1 MDLTTTGNPYESMG
15 FRAVLA
21 WDRTLQPSDAVA
33 APATLGKYRLIAELG
48 QGGMADVYLAM
59 IAGPTGS
66 GFTKLA
72 VIKRLRPNLVEDP
85 EFVAMLVDEARISAR
100 LNHPNVVQTLEVGVE
115 REEYYLAMEFLD
127 GQPLHRIQRRA
138 SRTNAELPRDL
149 ACLVVADV
157 LSGLHHAHELADYDG
172 SPLGVVHRDVN
183 PQNVFVTY
191 EGSIKVVD
199 FGIAKA
205 AGRVA
210 ETRQGIVKGK
220 VRYMSPEQ
228 ALGTAIDRRSDVFA
242 AGLLLWEAVTGKRF
256 WGELNDLDIIH
267 ALVTGDFDPS
277 PRSVDPS
284 VPEALDAMCC
294 RALAS
299 RPDHRYATAGELRD
313 ALEAFLSESMVN
325 ARRRLGS
332 LVAAMFAKE
341 RADVRSV
348 IQHASRSAPDAL
360 SMAILLGS
368 SHTSRVSDLPPAQLS
383 SGSIAPVFTEP
394 QPPSGAAP
402 LPLAPER
409 RSRLG
414 TTIAVIAMLAS
425 AIVLFIELTHAR
437 SPSVASAAGAQQ
449 RPRNELVSS
458 MTRLAMTSAVLK
470 PAAVPSSAP
479 AAPEAPRPAFVRAS
493 NAAPPPA
500 APGSTRPAAP
510 SAATSSDVPDARR
523 RPKATIDTADPWSKR
538 EEDAK

>member
-1 MDLTTTGNPYESMG
+1 
-15 FRAVLA
+15 
-21 WDRTLQPSDAVA
+21 
-33 APATLGKYRLIAELG
+33 
-48 QGGMADVYLAM
+48 MADVYLAM

-138 SRTNAELPRDL
+138 SRTNAELPREL

-242 AGLLLWEAVTGKRF
+242 AGLLLWEAVTGRRF

-332 LVAAMFAKE
+332 LVAALFAKE
-341 RADVRSV
+341 RADVRGV

-360 SMAILLGS
+360 SMAVLLGS
-368 SHTSRVSDLPPAQLS
+368 SQTSRVSELPPGPNGLQIS
-383 SGSIAPVFTEP
+383 SGSIAPVFTDP
-394 QPPSGAAP
+394 QPPSGAAAQP
-402 LPLAPER
+402 RAPER
-409 RSRLG
+409 RSRVG

-437 SPSVASAAGAQQ
+437 GSAVANAKSAPQ
-449 RPRNELVSS
+449 RSRNELVSS
-458 MTRLAMTSAVLK
+458 ATRLAMTPAVLK
-470 PAAVPSSAP
+470 ATTAVPSSAP
-479 AAPEAPRPAFVRAS
+479 VTPEAPRPAFVRAPS
-493 NAAPPPA
+493 VAPPPA
-500 APGSTRPAAP
+500 APGPARSAAP
-510 SAATSSDVPDARR
+510 SAPATTSSDIPDARH